1 MGTMSYNK
9 HVNEALKHLGIDP
22 KFQQKKEEEFRRES
36 RGFVDPRVVAVLEGA
51 GVHYGPEDVAGAV
64 NEEGMSPLDMGGQEP
79 AVDPNGGQR
88 SGMQSQNKPQ
98 AGSQDPN
105 DRPRNNQPAKPAQ
118 VKLKG
123 NVGGAVKTLQDVSD
137 RMTQVMARMKT
148 LDMLIQALT
157 EDNTNDNRI
166 DTHKLTLQGPIKAV
180 VNSIKDLQKLVE

>member
-1 MGTMSYNK
+1 MVTMAYNK

-36 RGFVDPRVVAVLEGA
+36 RGLVDPRVAAVLEGA
-51 GVHYGPEDVAGAV
+51 GVHYSQ
-64 NEEGMSPLDMGGQEP
+64 EEIIGEAGMSPLDMGGQEP
-79 AVDPNGGQR
+79 DVDPNNGQR
-88 SGMQSQNKPQ
+88 NGMQNQDKGQEDP
-98 AGSQDPN
+98 QDPN
-105 DRPRNNQPAKPAQ
+105 RRPRSNQPAKPAQ